1 MQVHVR
7 HSPSFAVA
15 RALLAPG
22 EQINVQAGGMIAHSA
37 GMQLGADSGG
47 GIMRGLKRTL
57 GGGSFFVSRFTA
69 PAQGGW
75 IDLANVLPGDI
86 CILPLTPDRP
96 FFVSRGSWLANSQHS
111 TVDMQWGGMSNMFGG
126 EGGFGLRASGQG
138 EAILSI
144 YGAADYLDLQPAE
157 QIIVDSG
164 HVVAY
169 DLGIRFELRKAAQGM
184 LASMKSGEGLV
195 FEFTG
200 PGRLLLQTRN
210 PDAFAEWA
218 GSVRPGNNPREGL
231 GGGVNLFR

>member
-22 EQINVQAGGMIAHSA
+22 EHIKVQAGGMIAHSPGLA
-37 GMQLGADSGG
+37 LGSDSGG
-47 GIMRGLKRTL
+47 GLLRGLKRSIA
-57 GGGSFFVSRFTA
+57 GGSFFVSTFTA
-69 PAQGGW
+69 PAAGGW

-86 CILPLTPDRP
+86 CVIPIDPTRP
-96 FFVSRGSWLANSQHS
+96 FFISRGSWLANSAGT
-111 TVDMQWGGMSNMFGG
+111 TVDMQWGGMSNLFGG
-126 EGGFGLRASGQG
+126 EGGFGLRAAGEG

-144 YGAADYLDLQPAE
+144 YGAADYIDLRPGE

-169 DLGIRFELRKAAQGM
+169 DLGIQFALRKAAQGI
-184 LASMKSGEGLV
+184 LASMKSGEGMV

-218 GSVRPGNNPREGL
+218 GSVAPGNNPREGL
-231 GGGVNLFR
+231 GGASGLFR